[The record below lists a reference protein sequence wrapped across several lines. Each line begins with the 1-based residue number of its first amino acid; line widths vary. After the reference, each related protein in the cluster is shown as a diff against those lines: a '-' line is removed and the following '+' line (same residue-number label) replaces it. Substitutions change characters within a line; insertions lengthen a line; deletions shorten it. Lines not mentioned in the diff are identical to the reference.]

1 MSTPKP
7 HCHSE
12 ATTAAMVDALNELRD
27 SLVKLSLFAK
37 DFQFEF
43 DAEQRQTITEQS
55 RELLEKI
62 RPR

>member
-7 HCHSE
+7 PCHHE
-12 ATTAAMVDALNELRD
+12 ASAAAMADALNELRD
-27 SLVKLSLFAK
+27 SLVRLSLFVK

-43 DAEQRQTITEQS
+43 DAEQRHAITEQS
-55 RELLEKI
+55 HELIEKI